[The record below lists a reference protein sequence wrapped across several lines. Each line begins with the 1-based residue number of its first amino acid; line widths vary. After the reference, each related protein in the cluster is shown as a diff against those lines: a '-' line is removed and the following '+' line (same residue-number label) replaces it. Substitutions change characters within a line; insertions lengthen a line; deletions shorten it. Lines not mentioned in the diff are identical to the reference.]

1 MKFPRFERATIEPEK
16 VRDYLLSTEHT
27 VGQFKAAFFSLLG
40 YSRGHWRRLEVDLRT
55 IARTGRPVSVGSNA
69 FGQKFEVSGILMGP
83 SGRKA
88 AVVTVWIVR
97 PGEDVP
103 RLVTAYPGD

>member
-1 MKFPRFERATIEPEK
+1 MKFPRFERATIEPKK

-27 VGQFKAAFFSLLG
+27 VGQFKAAFFMRLG
-40 YSRGHWRRLEVDLRT
+40 YSRGHWRQLEANLRT
-55 IARTGRPVSVGSNA
+55 IAGTGRPVSVGSNA
-69 FGQKFEVSGILMGP
+69 FGQKFEVSGILSGP

-88 AVVTVWIVR
+88 AVVTVWILT
-97 PGEDVP
+97 PDEDVP